1 MPEKSYN
8 SDIFDTKMNIVVAAP
23 AGSGKTEKLARR
35 YISLLKAGNQP
46 ERILAITF
54 TEKAAAEMKERIL
67 KILRNEYPELYL
79 SISEKIF
86 LMRIQTIHSFC
97 LTLLRRFSFEMGLDP
112 NFEIMDP
119 ADLELAGE
127 SIASALDAI
136 TLNEKDAL
144 REDLLSLSAKL
155 GWNRLKNS
163 VRALFDL
170 RPASLRVV
178 FSAPDVSILEQNR
191 KEALTACLSS
201 GDLGKVFNQAFAAP
215 ALEGILAAL
224 EGNKELFLTEKM
236 AARKKLPVGSGFKID
251 KETYNALTAKLRAWY
266 VSLRKLAYVSEM
278 MSLYGVFA
286 RCREE
291 YDRRK
296 KELDLLDFND
306 LEYLTHRLITEHKDL
321 NNVLLA
327 FDEQTDHILVDE
339 FQDTNYMQ
347 WNMLDRL
354 TEEWHSGL
362 GQKRDAG
369 VEPTLFIVGD
379 MKQSI
384 YGFRNASVEIFDIA
398 AMKMQGW
405 YGKAFRRVNVTE
417 NYRCG
422 DAIVDFVNS
431 VFKDV
436 MKGDRK
442 RLWMTAYEEFAAKR
456 GKAGKVKKIFIRE
469 AEDELTA
476 SAKAREAENVA
487 KEILAA
493 VGKETIFEKGPEGE
507 REKLC
512 AYSDITILM
521 RKRTYLPAYEK
532 ALSAAG
538 IPFVVVGG
546 LGFHQEPE
554 VIALRSLLFFLA
566 EPSDDFSLYLLLTG
580 DFFRM
585 NGNELAEAVGKE
597 GLTLFEKLGANPV
610 KLPLSEALSAV
621 GFEPLNVIIERFLK
635 AVNGAEKFPSGQA
648 AANISKFVQLV
659 QEFEKEGRPCQV
671 IRAYFE
677 KKENSADEPKASLNT
692 EQMDA
697 VKLMTVHKAKGLEF
711 PVVFAVGLE
720 EESKDKGEAIRI
732 REYEDGA
739 EMLYLPDPEL
749 RREDAGF
756 AEIKQKQEEEEKR
769 VLYVSLTRARDI
781 LFLSGVTG
789 EKSTGLLK
797 YIPH

>member
-1 MPEKSYN
+1 
-8 SDIFDTKMNIVVAAP
+8 
-23 AGSGKTEKLARR
+23 
-35 YISLLKAGNQP
+35 
-46 ERILAITF
+46 
-54 TEKAAAEMKERIL
+54 MKERIL
-67 KILRNEYPELYL
+67 KILRNEYPELFL

-127 SIASALDAI
+127 SISSALDAI

-144 REDLLSLSAKL
+144 RGELLNLSVEL
-155 GWNRLKNS
+155 GWHRLKTS

-178 FSAPDVSILEQNR
+178 FSAPDVSLLEKNR
-191 KEALTACLSS
+191 KEALAACLSCA
-201 GDLGKVFNQAFAAP
+201 DLGKVFESAFAAP
-215 ALEGILAAL
+215 GLEVIITVM

-236 AARKKLPVGSGFKID
+236 TARKKLPAGSGFKID
-251 KETYNALTAKLRAWY
+251 KDAYVDLTAKLRAWY
-266 VSLRKLAYVSEM
+266 VSLRKLVYVSEM

-296 KELDLLDFND
+296 KDLDLLDFND

-354 TEEWHSGL
+354 TEEWHAGL

-384 YGFRNASVEIFDIA
+384 YGFRNASVEVFDIA
-398 AMKMQGW
+398 AMKMQRW

-422 DAIVDFVNS
+422 DEIVAFVNS
-431 VFKDV
+431 VFRDV
-436 MKGDRK
+436 MKGDSK
-442 RLWMTAYEEFAAKR
+442 RLWMTAYEEFVAKR
-456 GKAGKVKKIFIRE
+456 GRTGKVNKIFINE
-469 AEDELTA
+469 AGGELTA
-476 SAKAREAENVA
+476 AAKAREAENVA
-487 KEILAA
+487 KEILAVA
-493 VGKETIFEKGPEGE
+493 GKETVFEKCPEGE
-507 REKLC
+507 RKKLC

-521 RKRTYLPAYEK
+521 RKRTHLPAYEK

-554 VIALRSLLFFLA
+554 IIALRSLLFFLV
-566 EPSDDFSLYLLLTG
+566 EPSDDYSLYLLLTG
-580 DFFRM
+580 GFFGM
-585 NGNELAEAVGKE
+585 KENELAEAAGKE
-597 GLTLFEKLGANPV
+597 GLTLFEKLGGNPA
-610 KLPLSEALSAV
+610 KLPLSEALSLV
-621 GFEPLNVIIERFLK
+621 GFEPLNVILERFLK
-635 AVNGAEKFPSGQA
+635 AVNVAEKYPSGQA

-659 QEFEKEGRPCQV
+659 QEFEKEGRPYQS
-671 IRAYFE
+671 IRGYFE
-677 KKENSADEPKASLNT
+677 KKENSLDEPKASLNT

-756 AEIKQKQEEEEKR
+756 AEIRQKQEEEEKR

-781 LFLSGVTG
+781 LFLSGIAG
-789 EKSTGLLK
+789 KRDTGLLK
-797 YIPH
+797 YIPR

>member
-1 MPEKSYN
+1 MPEKTNS
-8 SDIFDTKMNIVVAAP
+8 SDIFNTKMNIVVAAP

-35 YISLLKAGNQP
+35 YIALLKGGSQP

-67 KILRNEYPELYL
+67 KILRKEYPQLYL
-79 SISEKIF
+79 SISAKIF

-127 SIASALDAI
+127 SIASALDSI

-144 REDLLSLSAKL
+144 REELLVLAAQL
-155 GWNRLKNS
+155 GWNKLKTS
-163 VRALFDL
+163 IRALFDL

-178 FSAPDVSILEQNR
+178 FSAPDVSGLEKSR
-191 KEALTACLSS
+191 KEALAVCLSS
-201 GDLGKVFNQAFAAP
+201 GGLGKEFEPAFAAP
-215 ALEGILAAL
+215 GLDGILSVL
-224 EGNKELFLTEKM
+224 ENNRELFLTDKM
-236 AARKKLPVGSGFKID
+236 SARKKLPSGSGFKID
-251 KETYNALTAKLRAWY
+251 KESYLEFTLKMRAWY
-266 VSLRKLAYVSEM
+266 ISLKKLVYVSEM
-278 MSLYGVFA
+278 ISLYGVFA

-306 LEYLTHRLITEHKDL
+306 LEYLTFRLITEHKDL

-347 WNMLDRL
+347 WNMIDRL

-362 GQKRDAG
+362 GQKRDSG

-384 YGFRNASVEIFDIA
+384 YGFRNASVEVFDIA
-398 AMKMQGW
+398 AMKMKKW

-431 VFKDV
+431 VFGDV
-436 MKGDRK
+436 MKGDKK
-442 RLWMTAYEEFAAKR
+442 RLWMTEYEAFAAKR
-456 GKAGKVKKIFIRE
+456 GKAGKVNKIFLQERE
-469 AEDELTA
+469 GEPTA
-476 SAKAREAENVA
+476 LAKAREAENVA
-487 KEILAA
+487 KEILSTA
-493 VGKETIFEKGPEGE
+493 GKENIFEKGPEGE
-507 REKLC
+507 RGKVC
-512 AYSDITILM
+512 AFSDITILM
-521 RKRTYLPAYEK
+521 RKRTYLPSYEK
-532 ALSAAG
+532 ALSSAG

-554 VIALRSLLFFLA
+554 IIALRSLLYFLI

-580 DFFRM
+580 GFF
-585 NGNELAEAVGKE
+585 GLAEKDLAGAAGKE
-597 GLTLFEKLGANPV
+597 GVTLFGKLDNCPA
-610 KLPLSEALSAV
+610 KLILTEALASV
-621 GFEPLNVIIERFLK
+621 GFEPLNIIIERFLR
-635 AVNGAEKFPSGQA
+635 AAAAAEKFPQGQA

-659 QEFEKEGRPCQV
+659 QEFEKEGRPLQS

-677 KKENSADEPKASLNT
+677 KKENSLDEPKASLNT
-692 EQMDA
+692 EEMDA
-697 VKLMTVHKAKGLEF
+697 VKIMTVHKAKGLEF
-711 PVVFAVGLE
+711 SVVFAVGLE
-720 EESKDKGEAIRI
+720 EESRDKGESIKI

-739 EMLYLPDPEL
+739 ELLYLPDAEL
-749 RREDAGF
+749 RKEDLGF
-756 AEIKQKQEEEEKR
+756 TELRQKQEEEEKR

-781 LFLSGVTG
+781 LFLSGITG
-789 EKSTGLLK
+789 EKNSGLLK